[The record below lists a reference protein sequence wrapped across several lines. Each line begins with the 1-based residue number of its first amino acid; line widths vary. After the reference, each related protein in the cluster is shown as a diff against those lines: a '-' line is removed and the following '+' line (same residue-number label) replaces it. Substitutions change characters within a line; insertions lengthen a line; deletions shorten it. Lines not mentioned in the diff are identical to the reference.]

1 MIEIDMETVPSG
13 AVRILVVED
22 EILIRIMVADGLR
35 DLGGTLVISAA
46 TADEA
51 WDYLVAEDGQVD
63 VVFTDHRMPGSLT
76 GAQLASKVAEHYPDI
91 PVIVTSAFYDGTEWS
106 GLVLPKPYDLD
117 ATIDMLVATAKK
129 ARGEA

>member
-22 EILIRIMVADGLR
+22 EILVRLMVSDGLR
-35 DLGGTLVISAA
+35 DLGGALVISAA

-51 WDYLVAEDGQVD
+51 WDYLVAEDGRVD

-76 GAQLASKVAEHYPDI
+76 GAQFASKVAEHYPNI
-91 PVIVTSAFYDGTEWS
+91 PVIVTSAFYDGTEWN
-106 GLVLPKPYDLD
+106 GPVLPKPYDLD